1 MTTEKGF
8 WGSGWT
14 FPPTFDSSNNQLM
27 ISHGEENI
35 RQSINTIL
43 NTQRG
48 ERSVIPDWGI
58 DLNTFKF
65 KKMDANLKGR
75 IISSVKHG
83 LLRFEPRISVE
94 NITIEGING
103 SGSKIGISINYIIHK
118 TNTRHNHVHPFS
130 EIEGTNL
137 VAK

>member
-1 MTTEKGF
+1 MTAEKGF

-14 FPPTFDSSNNQLM
+14 FPPTFDSSNNQLV

-35 RQSINTIL
+35 NQSIGTIL

-58 DLNTFKF
+58 DLNSFKF
-65 KKMDANLKGR
+65 KKMDANLKGK
-75 IISSVKHG
+75 IISCVRHG
-83 LLRFEPRISVE
+83 LLKFEPRISVE
-94 NITIEGING
+94 NVTIESLDNT
-103 SGSKIGISINYIIHK
+103 GSKVGISIDYIIHK

-137 VAK
+137 APK